1 MLLSYELGLSVFTF
15 TAAKITNGLISM
27 WRAAIMKRSFALA
40 VNFGFAEPEFRDNQ
54 RLVEEHCEEVIE
66 LIFVS
71 MAGVEELTSS
81 MRYVPGLKT
90 GPSGLDYQISV

>member
-1 MLLSYELGLSVFTF
+1 MARGDYE
-15 TAAKITNGLISM
+15 AKFWLQPI
-27 WRAAIMKRSFALA
+27 ALT
-40 VNFGFAEPEFRDNQ
+40 VNFGFAEPELRDNQ
-54 RLVEEHCEEVIE
+54 RLVEEHCDEVIE